1 MKFSEIRTGRWLSV
15 LIAAVMITSAALLWQ
30 VALAQDQQK
39 VNDPEAV
46 AQAKGLSRA
55 FRAASSKVIPTV
67 VKIKT
72 SAKPRIGGQRFHS
85 ENPFKGTPFEDF
97 FDENTP
103 GFRSH
108 PPIPRKGI
116 GSGVIIDRTGI
127 ILTNNHV
134 VAGADEVMIELA
146 DGEQLKVTDIKTDE
160 RTDLAVLRVEADH
173 PLPAARLGDSDSMEI
188 GDWVLAVGCP
198 FELDLTVS
206 AGIISGKGR
215 SIRAGKRA
223 SFLQTDAAINP
234 GNSGGPL
241 VNLDGEVVGI
251 NTAIASSTG
260 GYQGVGFAI
269 PINLAKW
276 VTKQLVD
283 SGSVRRAYLGVH
295 IEKIDSQVAE
305 KLGVQHN
312 QGVAVLE
319 VVSDSPAA
327 KAGIELVDVI
337 LSFAGKP
344 VSDPRGL
351 QTIVERSPI
360 GSTQDLEIVR
370 NGKKMTLKVD
380 VKALPE
386 KRSLAGR
393 SPSRDEDRRDGFSSD
408 KLGLEVDE
416 LTEELAARL
425 GYKETTGV
433 LITGVAKD
441 GMAVQAGIRE
451 GMLVLRVGNRQVDS
465 VAQFEE
471 AMKNESLEE
480 GVLLLIRTPNGNRL
494 IVLERS

>member
-1 MKFSEIRTGRWLSV
+1 M
-15 LIAAVMITSAALLWQ
+15 
-30 VALAQDQQK
+30 
-39 VNDPEAV
+39 
-46 AQAKGLSRA
+46 
-55 FRAASSKVIPTV
+55 
-67 VKIKT
+67 
-72 SAKPRIGGQRFHS
+72 
-85 ENPFKGTPFEDF
+85 
-97 FDENTP
+97 
-103 GFRSH
+103 
-108 PPIPRKGI
+108 
-116 GSGVIIDRTGI
+116 IIDRTGI

-134 VAGADEVMIELA
+134 IAGADEVLIELA
-146 DGEQLKVTDIKTDE
+146 NGEQLKAIDIKTDE
-160 RTDLAVLRVEADH
+160 RTDLAVLRVEAGR

-188 GDWVLAVGCP
+188 GDWVLAIGCP

-215 SIRAGKRA
+215 SLRAGKRA

-276 VTKQLVD
+276 VTKQLID
-283 SGSVRRAYLGVH
+283 SGSVRRAYLGVQ
-295 IEKIDSQVAE
+295 IRKIDSQVAE
-305 KLGVQHN
+305 ELGVQHN
-312 QGVAVLE
+312 QGVAVWK

-327 KAGIELVDVI
+327 AAGIEVKDVI

-360 GSTQDLEIVR
+360 GSTQDLEILR
-370 NGKKMTLKVD
+370 KGKKMTLKVD

-386 KRSLAGR
+386 DSELAGR
-393 SPSRDEDRRDGFSSD
+393 TPWRDGFSSD
-408 KLGLEVDE
+408 ELGLDVDE
-416 LTEELAARL
+416 LTEELARRL
-425 GYKETTGV
+425 GYEEATGV

-441 GMAVQAGIRE
+441 GMAAQAGIRE
-451 GMLVLRVGNRQVDS
+451 GMLVLKVGNRQVES
-465 VAQFEE
+465 VAQFKE

-480 GVLLLIRTPNGNRL
+480 GVLLLIRATDGNKF
-494 IVLERS
+494 IVLQRS

>member
-1 MKFSEIRTGRWLSV
+1 MKFSEIRTGRWLTV
-15 LIAAVMITSAALLWQ
+15 LLAAAMITSAALLWQ
-30 VALAQDQQK
+30 VALGQDNAK
-39 VNDPEAV
+39 DDDPQAV

-72 SAKPRIGGQRFHS
+72 SSKRRVGGQRFHG

-103 GFRSH
+103 GHRFH
-108 PPIPRKGI
+108 PPIPQQGI

-134 VAGADEVMIELA
+134 IAGADEVLIELA
-146 DGEQLKVTDIKTDE
+146 NGEQLKAIDIKTDE
-160 RTDLAVLRVEADH
+160 RTDLAVLRVEAGR

-188 GDWVLAVGCP
+188 GDWVLAIGCP

-215 SIRAGKRA
+215 SLRAGKRA

-241 VNLDGEVVGI
+241 VNLDGDVVGI

-276 VTKQLVD
+276 VTKQLID
-283 SGSVRRAYLGVH
+283 SGSVRRAYLGVQ
-295 IEKIDSQVAE
+295 IREIDSQLAE

-312 QGVAVLE
+312 QGVAVKT
-319 VVSDSPAA
+319 VVPDSPAA
-327 KAGIELVDVI
+327 GAGIEADDVI

-360 GSTQDLEIVR
+360 GSTQNLEIIR
-370 NGKKMTLKVD
+370 NGEKMTLKVD

-386 KRSLAGR
+386 DSELAR
-393 SPSRDEDRRDGFSSD
+393 RTPWRDGFSSD
-408 KLGLEVDE
+408 ELGLDVDE
-416 LTEELAARL
+416 LTEELARRL
-425 GYKETTGV
+425 GYEEATGV

-441 GMAVQAGIRE
+441 GMAAQAGIRE
-451 GMLVLRVGNRQVDS
+451 GMLILKVGNQQVDS
-465 VAQFEE
+465 VAQFKE
-471 AMKNESLEE
+471 AIKNESLEE
-480 GVLLLIRTPNGNRL
+480 GVLLLIRATDGNKF
-494 IVLERS
+494 IVLQRS